1 MAWCPQCKNEYRDG
15 IKTCVDC
22 GCDLVEEEQYD
33 DLVPVTFGDEEKL
46 LSLKKYLEYNKLKG
60 VTVKYDEEEAVYELY
75 VRKDDKSSALS
86 LARVFLQQEYLRE
99 QEELRE
105 LGIGQEAENPNH
117 VAGLPFGVNPPVDS
131 FVKKAAAE
139 KSLMYSSSSERAEEN
154 RSSAFTL
161 IGVGAVGL
169 IVMIL
174 GMFGIIPLKLGNAYM
189 FYGVMCAVFLLFIVS
204 GVISMKNAKI
214 FAKKAET
221 ENSLKDSIQ
230 KWYKD
235 NLTAAAIDGEIAA
248 EEGMNVE
255 EVPVEIL
262 YFNRVR
268 KIKDKLN
275 HQFMNL
281 DQAFLEHFIDEE
293 VYDYIYAE
301 EEER

>member
-22 GCDLVEEEQYD
+22 GCDLVEEEQYG
-33 DLVPVTFGDEEKL
+33 DLVPITFGDEEKL
-46 LSLKKYLEYNKLKG
+46 FSLKKYLEYNKLRG
-60 VTVKYDEEEAVYELY
+60 VTVKYDEEEAVYELC
-75 VRKDDKSSALS
+75 VRKDDKSSAIS
-86 LARVFLQQEYLRE
+86 MARVFLQQEYLRE
-99 QEELRE
+99 QE
-105 LGIGQEAENPNH
+105 AE
-117 VAGLPFGVNPPVDS
+117 VNSSVDS
-131 FVKKAAAE
+131 SVKKAATE
-139 KSLMYSSSSERAEEN
+139 KSLVYSSSSERAEEN
-154 RSSAFTL
+154 RSSAFAL
-161 IGVGAVGL
+161 IGVGAVGV

-174 GMFGIIPLKLGNAYM
+174 GMVGIIPLKIGDAYM
-189 FYGVMCAVFLLFIVS
+189 FYGVMCAVFLLFIVT

-214 FAKKAET
+214 FAKKAEK

-235 NLTAAAIDGEIAA
+235 NLTAVMIDGEIAS

>member
-60 VTVKYDEEEAVYELY
+60 VTVKFDEEEGMHELY
-75 VRKDDKSSALS
+75 VRKNDKSSALS
-86 LARVFLQQEYLRE
+86 MARVFLQQEYLRE

-105 LGIGQEAENPNH
+105 LGVGQEAQNSNR

-131 FVKKAAAE
+131 SARKASAE
-139 KSLMYSSSSERAEEN
+139 NSLVYSSSSERAEEN

-189 FYGVMCAVFLLFIVS
+189 FYGVMCAVFLLFIVT
-204 GVISMKNAKI
+204 GVVSMKNAKI

-221 ENSLKDSIQ
+221 ENSLKDSMQ
-230 KWYKD
+230 KWYQD
-235 NLTAAAIDGEIAA
+235 NLKAEAIDNEIAT
-248 EEGMNVE
+248 EEGMNVD

-262 YFNRVR
+262 YFNRVQ